1 MRNESAEL
9 RNEVTESTFP
19 DLDEVMNFSGSS
31 VDVEQFGATANDGT
45 DDTAAIQAALDH
57 LQQNGGTLNF
67 EADGVYT
74 LTGGLLLD
82 GAEGFKIDGNGATI
96 RVADD
101 ASLEEGA
108 ALRINDSS
116 DFAVTDLAIDTGLTA
131 GDDDGD
137 VAVGSADDA
146 AGTDDGQGADSSA
159 GASSVVA
166 LEITGGEDFY
176 LSDVSSVGFENI
188 GGPAVNLSVLGTV
201 ATDDAVASEDD
212 LGVAEGGDDA
222 TDSAETETQTQAGI
236 AASER
241 ADDDGADQGAAAGEA
256 AEKAGAAED
265 VATDDAAGDDTAGDG
280 SDAAADSAAATE
292 AGEADPADGGEDD
305 AALQSAG
312 AALGGETDQDG
323 LDFSAVIDEGTAP
336 QPDPIEDQSILD
348 GLNGVGDDTAAAS
361 FDAVESGSDDVSL
374 LGVNADAQMQHLG
387 DFATS

>member
-188 GGPAVNLSVLGTV
+188 GGPAVNLSVLGTA

-236 AASER
+236 AASEG

>member
-236 AASER
+236 AASEG

>member
-9 RNEVTESTFP
+9 RNEVNESTFP
-19 DLDEVMNFSGSS
+19 DLDEAMNFSGSS

-159 GASSVVA
+159 GASSVAA

-236 AASER
+236 AASEG

-348 GLNGVGDDTAAAS
+348 GLNGAGDDTAAAS

>member
-9 RNEVTESTFP
+9 RNEVNESTFP
-19 DLDEVMNFSGSS
+19 DLDEAMNFSGSS

-159 GASSVVA
+159 GASSVAA

-256 AEKAGAAED
+256 AEEAGAAED

-348 GLNGVGDDTAAAS
+348 GLNGAGDDTAAAS